1 MFFKEELLRAIG
13 AVEQYYNPGDY
24 IFREGVS
31 PKFYFQI
38 IDGDVKLNNY
48 NSSGKEFIQSILSS
62 KDPVGDYMLYLE
74 QTYPV
79 NAVALSN
86 CTILKLSA
94 DKLTHYLDQHPNHYL
109 ELCKSL
115 SKNLYRKF
123 ILMKKISSPSA
134 VERIKEVLELMKH
147 DQENKTPFTYEVP
160 MTRQQLA
167 SLTGLCVETTIRAIK
182 KMEQEKIVRITNRK
196 IMY

>member
-1 MFFKEELLRAIG
+1 MFFKEELLRSIG
-13 AVEQYYNPGDY
+13 AIEQHYNPGDY
-24 IFREGVS
+24 LFREGAI
-31 PKFYFQI
+31 PHFYFQI
-38 IDGDVKLNNY
+38 VNGHVKLNNY
-48 NSSGKEFIQSILSS
+48 NSSGKEFIQNILSS

-86 CTILKLSA
+86 CTIIKLSA
-94 DKLTHYLDQHPNHYL
+94 DKLTHYLDQYPNHYL

-115 SKNLYRKF
+115 SKHLYRKF
-123 ILMKKISSPSA
+123 RLMQKISSPSA

-147 DQENKTPFTYEVP
+147 EQENKTPFTYEVP
-160 MTRQQLA
+160 LTRQQLA

-182 KMEQEKIVRITNRK
+182 KMEQKKIVRITNRK